1 VRRGPLRPGPG
12 KGPFAAHV
20 RGQARATVDDP
31 EDLRIVLVRD
41 ATDLAPP
48 RDADPVV
55 KTHPVLLDIEE
66 GRTSPAVLILMAEM
80 FAAHAGFFK
89 RAFGRGEIS
98 VVVFDEADAELGA
111 LDSHRLKLVEN

>member
-41 ATDLAPP
+41 ATDLAP